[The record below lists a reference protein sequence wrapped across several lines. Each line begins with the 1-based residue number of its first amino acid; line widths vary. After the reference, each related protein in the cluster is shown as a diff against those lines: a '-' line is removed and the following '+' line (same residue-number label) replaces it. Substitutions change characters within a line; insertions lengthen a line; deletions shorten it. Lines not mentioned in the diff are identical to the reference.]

1 MSPVHSF
8 KQPAFREKMAQ
19 VILQVLGNLPE
30 LNRNAFVW
38 NHYYGKTPHQ
48 IAEILRCTPS
58 EIEAM
63 LKSIDSMLYSKIQAL
78 HAEGSHHDTKLFVED
93 TSQTSAQALTQTI
106 IPPRRLLYNLSQS
119 ISSGSQRCGKPSR
132 EALIRSFPMP
142 TR

>member
-1 MSPVHSF
+1 MSPAHSF

-58 EIEAM
+58 EIEVM

-106 IPPRRLLYNLSQS
+106 IPRGGSCTIFCKVSAQVLSTAAS
-119 ISSGSQRCGKPSR
+119 PGR